1 MFAVVALGIAIVPL
15 IFGLLLGIALGAPGQ
30 PAASYA
36 AAPPAVSSASPAPA
50 PSASAQESP
59 SETHVDE
66 IVRELQALKTLSRW
80 QIAVIGFAAVVIAV
94 LIALLLLRYARIADK
109 MKFGFGFLEFEVKD
123 AVREATERAEDA
135 EALVQKSAR
144 TLNTIYTMVHTLQM
158 VGSSDEPVTFNA
170 FLKQC
175 AEEAAAHVDV
185 RISGTVRASVW
196 LADDAQ
202 AELRIVAGYRV
213 TSPTMRSFKLSDK
226 RPGFAWEVFKTAR
239 WSIKNAKDDPDA
251 ITRDPDSRY
260 EIAWILGVPIWA
272 DEAKRTPVGVLCVSH
287 DHEEE
292 PLAKTEA
299 TICSFY
305 ADLAST
311 AVRLAQLRKVAL
323 G

>member
-202 AELRIVAGYRV
+202 AELRIVAGSAALV
-213 TSPTMRSFKLSDK
+213 AL
-226 RPGFAWEVFKTAR
+226 
-239 WSIKNAKDDPDA
+239 
-251 ITRDPDSRY
+251 
-260 EIAWILGVPIWA
+260 
-272 DEAKRTPVGVLCVSH
+272 
-287 DHEEE
+287 
-292 PLAKTEA
+292 
-299 TICSFY
+299 
-305 ADLAST
+305 T
-311 AVRLAQLRKVAL
+311 AVAVLAL
-323 G
+323 GTIMRKSAGAVTGGIVILVLPYVIGSAISATSLWDRPSSRTNA